1 MTTQKKHPAL
11 GVALAGIIAAL
22 YVVLTLLISLIP
34 GFATSAIQVRISE
47 ALCILTFFTPWAI
60 PGLTIGCFLSNLILG
75 CAPQDILFGTLA
87 TLLGAVGGW
96 LLRKV
101 SAWLVPLPTVLAN
114 TIIVPYVIKY
124 AYVGN
129 EETPILFLM
138 LTVGIG
144 ELIAAYILGMVLYFA
159 LRPYQKRLFGRFQ

>member
-1 MTTQKKHPAL
+1 MTQQQKHPAR
-11 GVALAGIIAAL
+11 GIALAGIVAAL

-60 PGLTIGCFLSNLILG
+60 PGLTIGCFLSNLLLG
-75 CAPQDILFGTLA
+75 CVWQDILFGTVA

-101 SAWLVPLPTVLAN
+101 SVWLVPLPTVLAN
-114 TIIVPYVIKY
+114 AIIVPFVLKY
-124 AYVGN
+124 AYGA
-129 EETPILFLM
+129 EGAIPFFM
-138 LTVGIG
+138 LTVGVG
-144 ELIAAYILGMVLYFA
+144 ELIAAFGLGMALYFA
-159 LRPYQKRLFGRFQ
+159 LKPHEKRLFGRFQ